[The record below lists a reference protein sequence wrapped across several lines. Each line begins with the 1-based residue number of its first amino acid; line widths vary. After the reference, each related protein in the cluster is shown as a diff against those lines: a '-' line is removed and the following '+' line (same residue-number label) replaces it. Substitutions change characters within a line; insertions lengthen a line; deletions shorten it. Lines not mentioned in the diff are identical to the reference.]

1 MTERSALHS
10 AVRIAREQ
18 GLSALPEAIG
28 EYVRSEAFERKE
40 TRIKPALRH
49 TTNRIKYGSAA
60 PKRYRLIRIDPTEV
74 DHLLTPHFWYR
85 VSNFATHIT
94 DGDWDRRYS
103 DKQVMLNGR
112 YEGIDEPTLIKFEN
126 YGLYTAAKERFTNGT
141 EWADTEFYQW
151 VTNDWLP
158 SDPDTSQNW
167 YGSRERVQSALRA
180 FDEMYD
186 NIERHGYLTQ
196 RELSERDEAP
206 TETPGPVP
214 EHHEIA
220 VDIGRDGE
228 LIFDD
233 GRHRFI
239 AARILGLET
248 IPVRVLVRHREWQR
262 LRTIANDASSRTDLA
277 KRVEKH
283 FRHPDMQD
291 VRPYNAC

>member
-1 MTERSALHS
+1 MTRGTVLHS
-10 AVRIAREQ
+10 AVRIARER
-18 GLSALPEAIG
+18 GLSALPKAIG
-28 EYVRSEAFERKE
+28 EHVRSEALERKE
-40 TRIKPALRH
+40 TRVKPALRY

-60 PKRYRLIRIDPTEV
+60 PKRYRLVHIDPTEV
-74 DHLLTPHFWYR
+74 DRLLMPHFWYR
-85 VSNFATHIT
+85 ASNFGSHIRN
-94 DGDWDRRYS
+94 GDWDRRNS
-103 DKQVMLNGR
+103 DKRVMLNGR
-112 YEGIDEPTLIKFEN
+112 YEGIDEPTLIELEN
-126 YGLYTAAKERFTNGT
+126 YGLYTAAKEHFTHGT
-141 EWADTEFYQW
+141 KWADTDFYRW
-151 VTNDWLP
+151 VTDEWLP
-158 SDPDTSQNW
+158 SDPDTDQNW
-167 YGSRERVQSALRA
+167 YGSRERVQSALRR
-180 FDEMYD
+180 FDDIYHH
-186 NIERHGYLTQ
+186 IERHGYMTQ

-206 TETPGPVP
+206 TETPDLVP
-214 EHHEIA
+214 EHHEVA
-220 VDIGRDGE
+220 VNIGRDGE